1 MTIDEAIQHCEE
13 KARELGCTEC
23 AAEHWQLASWLR
35 RLAAL
40 EADKRLLDA
49 IDLAKRLKAA
59 QCALRDLKRKR
70 IEEKGMHIT
79 IHPLRN
85 DFIAP
90 RYKTKGAAAFDL
102 YLQDDLYLT
111 PGEPV
116 KISLGFSADIEDGYS
131 VQIIPRSSAGMN
143 WGIRLWNTVGL
154 IDSDY
159 KGEWCAVL
167 ESAKPAQFR
176 RGDRLLQAFVTWSF
190 RADGID
196 ADDAERGTHSGSTGR

>member
-1 MTIDEAIQHCEE
+1 MTPAEEARLHM
-13 KARELGCTEC
+13 
-23 AAEHWQLASWLR
+23 

-59 QCALRDLKRKR
+59 QCQLRDLKRKR

-90 RYKTKGAAAFDL
+90 KYKTKGAAAFDL

-111 PGEPV
+111 PGEPAS
-116 KISLGFSADIEDGYS
+116 ISLGFSADIEDGYS
-131 VQIIPRSSAGMN
+131 VQIIPRSSAGMS
-143 WGIRLWNTVGL
+143 WGVRLWNTVGL

-159 KGEWCAVL
+159 KGEWRAVL
-167 ESAKPAQFR
+167 ESAKPVRFR
-176 RGDRLLQAFVTWSF
+176 RGDRILQAFVTWSF

-196 ADDAERGTHSGSTGR
+196 AEDAERGTHSGSTGR

>member
-1 MTIDEAIQHCEE
+1 MTPAEEA
-13 KARELGCTEC
+13 R
-23 AAEHWQLASWLR
+23 LR
-35 RLAAL
+35 MRLAAL

-59 QCALRDLKRKR
+59 QCELRELKQGKIRR
-70 IEEKGMHIT
+70 EHMHIT
-79 IHPLRN
+79 IHPLRD

-90 RYKTKGAAAFDL
+90 KYKTKGAAAFDL

-111 PGEPV
+111 PGEPAS
-116 KISLGFSADIEDGYS
+116 ISLGFSADIEDGYS

-143 WGIRLWNTVGL
+143 WGVRLWNTVGL

-159 KGEWCAVL
+159 KGEWRAVL
-167 ESAKPAQFR
+167 ESAKPARFR
-176 RGDRLLQAFVTWSF
+176 RGDRILQAFVTWSF

>member
-1 MTIDEAIQHCEE
+1 MTPAEEA
-13 KARELGCTEC
+13 R
-23 AAEHWQLASWLR
+23 LR
-35 RLAAL
+35 MRLAAL

-79 IHPLRN
+79 IHPLVP
-85 DFIAP
+85 DFIQPMYQTA
-90 RYKTKGAAAFDL
+90 GAAAFDL

-167 ESAKPAQFR
+167 ESAKPVRFR

>member
-1 MTIDEAIQHCEE
+1 MTPAEEA
-13 KARELGCTEC
+13 R
-23 AAEHWQLASWLR
+23 LR
-35 RLAAL
+35 MRLAAL

-59 QCALRDLKRKR
+59 QCQLRDLKRKR

-111 PGEPV
+111 PGEPAS
-116 KISLGFSADIEDGYS
+116 ISLGFSADIEDGYS
-131 VQIIPRSSAGMN
+131 VQIIPRSSVGMN
-143 WGIRLWNTVGL
+143 WGVRLWNTIGL

-167 ESAKPAQFR
+167 ESAKPVQFR

>member
-1 MTIDEAIQHCEE
+1 MTPAEEA
-13 KARELGCTEC
+13 R
-23 AAEHWQLASWLR
+23 LR
-35 RLAAL
+35 MRLAAL

-59 QCALRDLKRKR
+59 QCQLREFRQKR
-70 IEEKGMHIT
+70 IKEKGMHIT
-79 IHPLRN
+79 FHPLWN

-116 KISLGFSADIEDGYS
+116 KISLGFAADIEDGYS

-167 ESAKPAQFR
+167 ESAKPVQFR
-176 RGDRLLQAFVTWSF
+176 RGDRILQAIVTWSF
-190 RADGID
+190 RADGIEV
-196 ADDAERGTHSGSTGR
+196 ADNIRGESGSTGR

>member
-1 MTIDEAIQHCEE
+1 MTPAEEA
-13 KARELGCTEC
+13 R
-23 AAEHWQLASWLR
+23 LR
-35 RLAAL
+35 MRLAAL
-40 EADKRLLDA
+40 EADTRQLDA
-49 IDLAKRLKAA
+49 IGLAKRLKAA
-59 QCALRDLKRKR
+59 QCPHRELKQKRKTEDR
-70 IEEKGMHIT
+70 MHIT
-79 IHPLRN
+79 IHPLRDN
-85 DFIAP
+85 FIAP

-111 PGEPV
+111 PGEPAS
-116 KISLGFSADIEDGYS
+116 ISLGFSADIEDGYS

-143 WGIRLWNTVGL
+143 WGIRQWTPVGL
-154 IDSDY
+154 IGSDY

-167 ESAKPAQFR
+167 ESAQPVQFR

>member
-1 MTIDEAIQHCEE
+1 MTPAEEA
-13 KARELGCTEC
+13 R
-23 AAEHWQLASWLR
+23 LR
-35 RLAAL
+35 MRLAAL

-59 QCALRDLKRKR
+59 QCQLRDLKRKK

-79 IHPLRN
+79 INPLRDN
-85 DFIAP
+85 FIAP

-111 PGEPV
+111 PGEPA
-116 KISLGFSADIEDGYS
+116 KISLGFAADIEDGYS

-167 ESAKPAQFR
+167 ESAKPVQFR

>member
-1 MTIDEAIQHCEE
+1 MTPAEEA
-13 KARELGCTEC
+13 R
-23 AAEHWQLASWLR
+23 LR
-35 RLAAL
+35 MRLAAL

-59 QCALRDLKRKR
+59 QCQLREFRQKR
-70 IEEKGMHIT
+70 IKEKGMHIT
-79 IHPLRN
+79 IHPLRD

-131 VQIIPRSSAGMN
+131 VMIIPRSSVGNM
-143 WGIRLWNTVGL
+143 GVRLCNTVGL

-159 KGEWCAVL
+159 RNKEWF
-167 ESAKPAQFR
+167 AKLTSSNPLRFR
-176 RGDRLLQAFVTWSF
+176 RGDRILQAIVTWSF
-190 RADGID
+190 RADGIEG
-196 ADDAERGTHSGSTGR
+196 ADKVRGESGSTGR

>member
-1 MTIDEAIQHCEE
+1 MTPAEEA
-13 KARELGCTEC
+13 R
-23 AAEHWQLASWLR
+23 LR
-35 RLAAL
+35 MRLAAL

-59 QCALRDLKRKR
+59 QCQLRDLKRKR

-111 PGEPV
+111 PGEPAS
-116 KISLGFSADIEDGYS
+116 ISLGFSADIEDGYS

-143 WGIRLWNTVGL
+143 WGVRLWNTIGL

-167 ESAKPAQFR
+167 ESAKPVRFR

>member
-1 MTIDEAIQHCEE
+1 MTPAEEA
-13 KARELGCTEC
+13 R
-23 AAEHWQLASWLR
+23 LR
-35 RLAAL
+35 MRLAAL

-59 QCALRDLKRKR
+59 QCQLRELKQKRKTEDR
-70 IEEKGMHIT
+70 MHIT

-116 KISLGFSADIEDGYS
+116 KINLGFSADIEDGYS

-167 ESAKPAQFR
+167 ESAKPVQFR
-176 RGDRLLQAFVTWSF
+176 RGDRILQGLVTWGF
-190 RADGID
+190 RADGVKC
-196 ADDAERGTHSGSTGR
+196 AGKKRGTHSGSTGR

>member
-1 MTIDEAIQHCEE
+1 MTPAEEA
-13 KARELGCTEC
+13 R
-23 AAEHWQLASWLR
+23 LR
-35 RLAAL
+35 MRLAAL

-59 QCALRDLKRKR
+59 QCQLRDLKRKR

-102 YLQDDLYLT
+102 YLQEDLYLT
-111 PGEPV
+111 PGEPAS
-116 KISLGFSADIEDGYS
+116 ISLGFAADIEDGYS

-143 WGIRLWNTVGL
+143 WGVRLWNTVGL

-167 ESAKPAQFR
+167 ESAKPVQFR